1 MLNIFF
7 LISYQN
13 TTLEYSPAMKSATD
27 LDDPISSLALDSILS
42 KQNVLVLKS
51 IEFKQI
57 YQAFLNLNT

>member
-1 MLNIFF
+1 
-7 LISYQN
+7 
-13 TTLEYSPAMKSATD
+13 MKSATD